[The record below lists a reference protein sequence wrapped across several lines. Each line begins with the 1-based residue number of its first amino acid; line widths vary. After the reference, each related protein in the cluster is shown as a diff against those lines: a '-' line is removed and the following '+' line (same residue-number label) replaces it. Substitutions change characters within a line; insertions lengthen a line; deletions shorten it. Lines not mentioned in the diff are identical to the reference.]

1 MSDPLEQIRLLKKRL
16 GQEVGKM
23 GFELLAF
30 SVAPEGEDDAVLEIS
45 LSVSCESL
53 SSPEER
59 EQLKIDADFEALML
73 GTIEFN
79 DSDNEKQ
86 NELNNL
92 MDEWE
97 L

>member
-1 MSDPLEQIRLLKKRL
+1 MNPDPLEQVRLLKKRL
-16 GQEVGKM
+16 EQEVGKM
-23 GFELLAF
+23 GFELLLF
-30 SVAPEGEDDAVLEIS
+30 SIAPEGEGDAVLEIS
-45 LSVSCESL
+45 LGISPESL
-53 SSPEER
+53 STPEER

-73 GTIEFN
+73 GSI
-79 DSDNEKQ
+79 DDRDDEKQ

>member
-1 MSDPLEQIRLLKKRL
+1 MTDPLEQVRLLKKRL
-16 GQEVGKM
+16 EQEVGKM
-23 GFELLAF
+23 GFELLLF
-30 SVAPEGEDDAVLEIS
+30 SIAPEGEDDAVLEVS
-45 LSVSCESL
+45 LSISPESL
-53 SSPEER
+53 STPEER

-73 GTIEFN
+73 GSID
-79 DSDNEKQ
+79 DSDDEKQ

>member
-1 MSDPLEQIRLLKKRL
+1 MMTDPLEQVRLLKKRL
-16 GQEVGKM
+16 EQEVGKM
-23 GFELLAF
+23 GFELLLF
-30 SVAPEGEDDAVLEIS
+30 SIAPEGEDDAVLEVS
-45 LSVSCESL
+45 LSISPESL
-53 SSPEER
+53 STPEER

-73 GTIEFN
+73 GSID
-79 DSDNEKQ
+79 DSDDEKQ

>member
-1 MSDPLEQIRLLKKRL
+1 
-16 GQEVGKM
+16 M
-23 GFELLAF
+23 GFELLLF
-30 SVAPEGEDDAVLEIS
+30 SIAPEGEDDAVLEVS
-45 LSVSCESL
+45 LSISPESL
-53 SSPEER
+53 STPEER

-73 GTIEFN
+73 GSID
-79 DSDNEKQ
+79 DSDDEKQ